1 MAEPDSDPRNTVEDE
16 DLEDGEIET
25 DEENDVIAAE
35 IKPPPK
41 VASEPSKK
49 QKNDD
54 ELKKTLAE
62 ARAKSEHRK
71 TIQENSAKSKKLAA
85 NDAAKGKS
93 FDLIILPLYVL
104 FMDRAEMRK
113 IISFRVSCI
122 FQKKAF
128 SSPY

>member
-93 FDLIILPLYVL
+93 FDNFAIICIIYGPSRNEKNY
-104 FMDRAEMRK
+104 
-113 IISFRVSCI
+113 IISCFMHFSKEMICI
-122 FQKKAF
+122 FLF
-128 SSPY
+128 